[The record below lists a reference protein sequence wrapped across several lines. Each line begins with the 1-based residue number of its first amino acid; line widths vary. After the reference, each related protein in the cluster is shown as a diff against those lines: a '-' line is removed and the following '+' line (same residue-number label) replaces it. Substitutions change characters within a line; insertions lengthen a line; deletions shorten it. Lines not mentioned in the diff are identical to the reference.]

1 MDNVNYRFPFNPV
14 AVMKDNSSMETCG
27 TAESIAQNIMLLIIT
42 KKGENRYDEDYGN
55 EVWNVEFDNGISAV
69 KWEEIFV
76 KSLKKQILKYE
87 TRIKNPDI
95 SAQISIVE
103 HSYDTKGF
111 TEVKKKVKVA
121 INAVIEASDE
131 RFSFATELF
140 LSPMS
145 ID

>member
-1 MDNVNYRFPFNPV
+1 MDNLNYRFPFNPL
-14 AVMKDNSSMETCG
+14 AVMKDSGSMETCDV
-27 TAESIAQNIMLLIIT
+27 AESIAQNIMLLIIT

-55 EVWNVEFDNGISAV
+55 EVWGVEFDNGVSAV
-69 KWEEIFV
+69 KWEEIFIR
-76 KSLKKQILKYE
+76 SLRKQILKYE
-87 TRIKNPDI
+87 TRIVDPTI
-95 SAQISIVE
+95 SAHINIVE
-103 HSYDTKGF
+103 HNYETKGF

-121 INAVIEASDE
+121 INARIEASDE